1 MLQDGGGSIY
11 RQERA
16 YIGDLL
22 WVLQGYYAEVLHF
35 VQQAQVI

>member
-11 RQERA
+11 REERA

-22 WVLQGYYAEVLHF
+22 SVLQGYYAEVLHF
-35 VQQAQVI
+35 VLQAQVI